1 MADGCLATLD
11 FALWRNLCTF
21 AVIIKNLR
29 MKLLKRIPLLGRVII
44 AIVLGILLGNV
55 LPLWGVRL
63 FVTFNSVFSNFLS
76 FLIPLIIVGLV
87 TPAIFDIGK
96 SAGKLLLITAIIAYG
111 DTVLSGLFSYA
122 TSVSVFPHL
131 INPAA
136 ASQVAAQQASIDP
149 YFSVAIPPLMDVM
162 SALVLSFAL
171 GLGIAHFGSESMGR
185 GFREFRDIVAKVIEV
200 ALIPL
205 LPLYV
210 MGIFMSMAHT
220 GQAWHVARVFITII
234 GVIFAMHI
242 VLLIVQYCIA
252 GAIARR
258 NPFKAL
264 LTMLPAYF
272 TALGTSSSAAT
283 IPVTLKQTV
292 ANGVRPGIAGFVVPL
307 CATIH
312 LSGSAMKITAC
323 AVALMLMKGLPI
335 EFSTFL
341 GFIMMLGVMM
351 VAAPGVPGGAIMA
364 ALAVLQSILGFN
376 AEQQAIMIALYITMD
391 SFGTACNVTGD
402 GAIAL
407 VLNRI
412 HADDADQSSP
422 EPSPEP
428 SSEQI

>member
-1 MADGCLATLD
+1 
-11 FALWRNLCTF
+11 
-21 AVIIKNLR
+21 
-29 MKLLKRIPLLGRVII
+29 
-44 AIVLGILLGNV
+44 
-55 LPLWGVRL
+55 
-63 FVTFNSVFSNFLS
+63 
-76 FLIPLIIVGLV
+76 
-87 TPAIFDIGK
+87 
-96 SAGKLLLITAIIAYG
+96 
-111 DTVLSGLFSYA
+111 
-122 TSVSVFPHL
+122 
-131 INPAA
+131 
-136 ASQVAAQQASIDP
+136 
-149 YFSVAIPPLMDVM
+149 
-162 SALVLSFAL
+162 
-171 GLGIAHFGSESMGR
+171 
-185 GFREFRDIVAKVIEV
+185 
-200 ALIPL
+200 
-205 LPLYV
+205 

-412 HADDADQSSP
+412 HAGDSDQPSP
-422 EPSPEP
+422 EPVPEP
-428 SSEQI
+428 SSEPSSEPQ